1 MCIRDRAYDVNF
13 IAINELKAPMRVVA
27 KTRYSQKEAQAVV
40 YPLEKDRVIVEFSEP
55 QRAVTPG
62 QAVVFYKD
70 DYLVGGGKIVSA
82 KE

>member
-1 MCIRDRAYDVNF
+1 M
-13 IAINELKAPMRVVA
+13 
-27 KTRYSQKEAQAVV
+27 V